1 MVGSTS
7 EPVPGL
13 GHAPERAGELGA
25 IRDEECEVKQA
36 GRPRRARRRIRPFD
50 QRHEGSIRLRRA
62 ELDDLAVAAQLTQPD
77 RVAVERRL
85 CVGVGDRQDDVADGG
100 CRVDAHN
107 GSTVSPSCTRPGCST
122 PPQLPNGSGS
132 SVSTSER

>member
-1 MVGSTS
+1 M
-7 EPVPGL
+7 
-13 GHAPERAGELGA
+13 
-25 IRDEECEVKQA
+25 EEA
-36 GRPRRARRRIRPFD
+36 SRPRRPRRRIRPFD
-50 QRHEGSIRLRRA
+50 ERHEGGIRLRRA
-62 ELDDLAVAAQLTQPD
+62 ELDDLSVAAQLTQPD

-85 CVGVGDRQDDVADGG
+85 GVGVGDRQHDVADGG

-107 GSTVSPSCTRPGCST
+107 GSTVSPSRTRPGCST